1 MGVGKSTISK
11 ALQRTFAMD
20 VVEMDEVIAKRNG
33 MSISEIFELHGEEYF
48 REQETELL
56 RESRNKKNIIGVPMR
71 QVNVDEM
78 KKSGR
83 VVLLT
88 ASPETILEHVKH
100 SHDRP
105 LLENNKNVEYI
116 AELMEKRKSAYES
129 AADIVIS
136 TDGKSVYD
144 ICEEIIT
151 KVNE

>member
-1 MGVGKSTISK
+1 
-11 ALQRTFAMD
+11 
-20 VVEMDEVIAKRNG
+20 
-33 MSISEIFELHGEEYF
+33 
-48 REQETELL
+48 
-56 RESRNKKNIIGVPMR
+56 MR

-88 ASPETILEHVKH
+88 ASPEAILEHVKH

-129 AADIVIS
+129 AADVVIS